1 MLKEFQPVLK
11 NRHFLYL
18 WSSQVLSL
26 LTIHIMNFVLLTR
39 LFERTGS
46 TVATSLLWIAYALP
60 AVLVGPFAA
69 ALVDVRDRKQ
79 ILIVANLVQSL
90 IILTYALSHQ
100 ATFFFLYAVVF
111 VYSFLNQFYIP
122 AESASLPS
130 LVTKEFY
137 TQANSLFFM
146 TQHASLMIGFAFGG
160 VLLHFLGFSRALFVC
175 ASFVFIA
182 FLCVLFLP
190 KLPVSPG
197 HLEILDQVSRNVFRR
212 IGKGYS
218 FITKNRRVLAPF
230 FLLLSFQISVAVII
244 VNLPALAQDV
254 WKIST
259 ALAGP
264 YIVVPAA
271 VGAMLGAAV
280 LPRLISRGWRK
291 RKVIETSLLTSGILV
306 FALLFLFPQIPNPF
320 RVLVGLVLTMV
331 LGMAFV
337 GMTVPSQ
344 TIMQEATP
352 LELRGRV
359 FGNFSFLVNVTG
371 IVPIIFSGTIAH
383 FFGIRTLFSLLGIG
397 CLGVFLFARKLGQ
410 TFGSPHSPRR
420 DSLPGPGREDG
431 KSPIRE
437 IRR

>member
-46 TVATSLLWIAYALP
+46 SLATAFLWIAYALP
-60 AVLVGPFAA
+60 AVLIGPFAA

-90 IILTYALSHQ
+90 IILVYALSHQ
-100 ATFFFLYAVVF
+100 AAFFFLYAVVF
-111 VYSFLNQFYIP
+111 VYSFLNQFYVP

-130 LVTKEFY
+130 LVVKEFY

-146 TQHASLMIGFAFGG
+146 TQHLSLMVGFAFGG
-160 VLLHFLGFSRALFVC
+160 VLLHFLGFTKTLFSCAL
-175 ASFVFIA
+175 FVFIA

-190 KLPVSPG
+190 KLPVSPA
-197 HLEILDQVSRNVFRR
+197 DSDFPDRPSMNVFRR
-212 IGKGYS
+212 IGEGYS

-230 FLLLSFQISVAVII
+230 FLLLTFQISVAVII
-244 VNLPALAQDV
+244 VNLPALAQNV

-271 VGAMLGAAV
+271 VGAMMGAAA

-291 RKVIETSLLTSGILV
+291 RRIIETSLLTSGLLV
-306 FALLFLFPQIPNPF
+306 LALLYLFPEIPNPF

-337 GMTVPSQ
+337 GITVPSQ
-344 TIMQEATP
+344 TVMQETTP
-352 LELRGRV
+352 LKLRGRV

-371 IVPIIFSGTIAH
+371 IVPIIFSGTIAQL
-383 FFGIRTLFSLLGIG
+383 FGIRTLFSLLGISS
-397 CLGVFLFARKLGQ
+397 LGVFFIARKRGHH
-410 TFGSPHSPRR
+410 FGS
-420 DSLPGPGREDG
+420 SLPPHGEEGQALERG
-431 KSPIRE
+431 SS
-437 IRR
+437 